1 MIQYQDFQRR
11 YPHAPQQI
19 LDILSGQV
27 RQGDFIL
34 KQNVQDFE
42 LALADEVGAKHAVCV
57 SSATSAMTLS
67 LIAAGIGPGD
77 EVITP
82 AFCYVSAASAI
93 VRAGATPVFVDVQP
107 STCMLDAQAVAEA
120 VTAKTRAVLVAH
132 LFSGVA
138 DIDAIRNALP
148 DRVLLLEDSATAFGA
163 RLRGRS
169 CGALGD
175 VGVYSFFP
183 AKPLGGLGDGGAV
196 VTNDDQLAH
205 TVRMLRNHGQDGKR
219 RFYHQLLGM
228 NSRMDEVNAAWL
240 LCQLP
245 DNARQLARKQ
255 AIARRYDQAIEA
267 SGLVFAGQ
275 ERGSADFSPHAYV
288 LRSTQREQLSHH
300 LSARSIQTKVHFPV
314 PLPAQPAFAAWSQGS
329 GSYPVAAMLARQCL
343 ALPLCPGMHD
353 KQVSHVVTALEAFSH
368 AHAV

>member
-19 LDILSGQV
+19 LDVLVGQV
-27 RQGDFIL
+27 SQGDFIL

-42 LALADEVGAKHAVCV
+42 LALANEVGTRHVVCV

-67 LIAAGIGPGD
+67 LIAAGIGAGD

-93 VRAGATPVFVDVQP
+93 VRAGATPVFVDVHP
-107 STCMLDAQAVAEA
+107 GTCMLDAQAVAEA

-138 DIDAIRNALP
+138 DIDAIRGVLP

-163 RLRGRS
+163 RLRGRR
-169 CGALGD
+169 CGTLGD

-240 LCQLP
+240 LRHLP
-245 DNARQLARKQ
+245 DNAVQLARKQ

-267 SGLVFAGQ
+267 AGPLFAGQ

-288 LRSTQREQLSHH
+288 LRCAQREQLNHH
-300 LSARSIQTKVHFPV
+300 LSARGIATKVHFSA
-314 PLPAQPAFAAWSQGS
+314 PLPAQPAFAAWSQ

-343 ALPLCPGMHD
+343 ALPLCPGMND
-353 KQVSHVVTALEAFSH
+353 KQVSLVVAALEAFSH
-368 AHAV
+368 AYAA